1 MIVGEVAFEELK
13 QKQSAMWDSGPFER
27 VAEHIADIHDDLVER
42 LEPLAG
48 AEFLDVACGTGGVS
62 ERAAAR
68 GADVTGSD
76 FAPGLVETARR
87 RAKERGLAIRY
98 EVGDAEALP
107 YEDESFDVVASC
119 FGVMFAPDHRA
130 AAGEL
135 KRVCRPGGR
144 LGLASWTPDGG
155 IGDLFRLVASFQ
167 PPPPPEAGKP
177 LEWGTREHV
186 RELLEDAFEL
196 EFFELE
202 SPQLGESGEQLWELF
217 STSFGPS
224 KTLADAL
231 PPDRREE
238 YHRATVEF
246 YEGYRA
252 NGGISHPRHYLVTIG
267 RRR

>member
-1 MIVGEVAFEELK
+1 MAFEELK
-13 QKQSAMWDSGPFER
+13 HKQSTMWDSAPFER
-27 VAEHIADIHDDLVER
+27 VAEHIADIHEDLVER

-48 AEFLDVACGTGGVS
+48 TQFLDVACGTGGVS

-68 GADVTGSD
+68 GANVTGTD
-76 FAPGLVETARR
+76 FAPGLLETARG
-87 RAKERGLAIRY
+87 RAAARGLEIRY

-107 YEDESFDVVASC
+107 YEDASFDVVASC

-130 AAGEL
+130 AAEEL
-135 KRVCRPGGR
+135 TRVCRSGGR

-167 PPPPPEAGKP
+167 PPPPPDAGNP
-177 LEWGTREHV
+177 LAWGTREHV
-186 RELLEDAFEL
+186 RELLEGSFEL
-196 EFFELE
+196 EFVDLE

-231 PPDRREE
+231 PPDRRDE

-246 YEGYRA
+246 YEDYRVD
-252 NGGISHPRHYLVTIG
+252 GGIRHPRHYLVTIG

>member
-1 MIVGEVAFEELK
+1 MAFEELK
-13 QKQSAMWDSGPFER
+13 LKQSAMWDAGPFER
-27 VAEHIADIHDDLVER
+27 VAEHLADIHDDLVER

-48 AEFLDVACGTGGVS
+48 TAFLDVACGTGGVS

-68 GADVTGSD
+68 GADVTASD

-87 RAKERGLAIRY
+87 RAKERGLEIRY
-98 EVGDAEALP
+98 DVGDAEALP
-107 YEDESFDVVASC
+107 YEDASFDVVASC

-130 AAGEL
+130 AAEEL

-155 IGDLFRLVASFQ
+155 IGDMFRLVASFQ

-177 LEWGTREHV
+177 LEWGTQEHV
-186 RELLEDAFEL
+186 HELLGDAFEL
-196 EFFELE
+196 EFVNRV
-202 SPQLGESGEQLWELF
+202 SPQHGESGEQLWELF

-231 PPDRREE
+231 PPDRRDE
-238 YHRATVEF
+238 YRRATVEF
-246 YEGYRA
+246 YENYRGD
-252 NGGISHPRHYLVTIG
+252 GGIQHPRHYLVAIG

>member
-1 MIVGEVAFEELK
+1 MAFEELK
-13 QKQSAMWDSGPFER
+13 QQQSAIWGSAPFER
-27 VAEHIADIHDDLVER
+27 VAEHIADIHDDLVAR

-48 AEFLDVACGTGGVS
+48 KTFLDVACGTGGVS

-76 FAPGLVETARR
+76 FAPVLVETARR
-87 RAKERGLAIRY
+87 RARERGLEIRY

-107 YEDESFDVVASC
+107 YEEGSFDVVASC

-130 AAGEL
+130 AAEEL
-135 KRVCRPGGR
+135 KRVCSPGGR
-144 LGLASWTPDGG
+144 LGLASWTPEGG
-155 IGDLFRLVASFQ
+155 IGDLFRMIAGFQ
-167 PPPPPEAGKP
+167 PSPPPDAGNP

-196 EFFELE
+196 EFVDLE

-246 YEGYRA
+246 YEGYRDES
-252 NGGISHPRHYLVTIG
+252 GIRHPRHYLVAVG

>member
-1 MIVGEVAFEELK
+1 MAFEELK

-27 VAEHIADIHDDLVER
+27 VAEHIADIHDGLVER

-48 AEFLDVACGTGGVS
+48 TALLDVACGTGGVA

-68 GADVTGSD
+68 GANVTGSD

-87 RAKERGLAIRY
+87 RAQERGLEIQY
-98 EVGDAEALP
+98 DVGDAEALP
-107 YEDESFDVVASC
+107 YEDDSFDVVASA
-119 FGVMFAPDHRA
+119 FGVMFAPDHHA

-135 KRVCRPGGR
+135 ARVCRPGGR
-144 LGLASWTPDGG
+144 LGLACWTPDGG
-155 IGDLFRLVASFQ
+155 IGDLFRMIGAFQ
-167 PPPPPEAGKP
+167 PPPPPGVGSP

-186 RELLEDAFEL
+186 QELLGDAFEL
-196 EFFELE
+196 DFVELE
-202 SPQLGESGEQLWELF
+202 SPQVGESSEQLWELF

-246 YEGYRA
+246 YEQYRVD
-252 NGGISHPRHYLVTIG
+252 GGIRHPRHYLVTIG

>member
-1 MIVGEVAFEELK
+1 MAFEELK
-13 QKQSAMWDSGPFER
+13 LKQSAMWDAAPFER
-27 VAEHIADIHDDLVER
+27 VAEHLADIHDDLVER
-42 LEPLAG
+42 LEPLDG
-48 AEFLDVACGTGGVS
+48 AAFLDVACGTGGIA

-87 RAKERGLAIRY
+87 RAAEQGLDIRY

-107 YEDESFDVVASC
+107 YEDGAYDVVASC

-130 AAGEL
+130 AAREL
-135 KRVCRPGGR
+135 KRVCRSGGR
-144 LGLASWTPDGG
+144 LGLACWTPEGG
-155 IGDLFRLVASFQ
+155 IGDLFRMLASFQ

-177 LEWGTREHV
+177 LEWGTPAHV

-196 EFFELE
+196 EFVEQE
-202 SPQLGESGEQLWELF
+202 SPQLGDSGEQLWELF
-217 STSFGPS
+217 STSFGPT

-231 PPDRREE
+231 PPEQREE
-238 YHRATVEF
+238 LRRSTVEF
-246 YEGYRA
+246 YEQYRDED
-252 NGGISHPRHYLVTIG
+252 GIRHPRHYLVAIG

>member
-1 MIVGEVAFEELK
+1 MAFEELK
-13 QKQSAMWDSGPFER
+13 QQQSTMWDSAPFER

-42 LEPLAG
+42 LEPLEG
-48 AEFLDVACGTGGVS
+48 AAFLDVACGTGGVS

-87 RAKERGLAIRY
+87 RAEERGLEIRY

-107 YEDESFDVVASC
+107 YENGSFDVVASC
-119 FGVMFAPDHRA
+119 FGVMFAPDQRA
-130 AAGEL
+130 AAAEL

-144 LGLASWTPDGG
+144 LGLACWTSDGG
-155 IGDLFRLVASFQ
+155 IGDLFRMIGAFQ
-167 PPPPPEAGKP
+167 PPPPPGIGKP
-177 LEWGTREHV
+177 LDWGTREHV
-186 RELLEDAFEL
+186 RELLEDSFEL
-196 EFFELE
+196 EFVDLE

-231 PPDRREE
+231 TPDRREE
-238 YHRATVEF
+238 YHRASVEF
-246 YEGYRA
+246 YEGYRDDD
-252 NGGISHPRHYLVTIG
+252 GIRHPRHYLVTIG

>member
-1 MIVGEVAFEELK
+1 MAFEELK
-13 QKQSAMWDSGPFER
+13 QKQSAMWDSAPFER
-27 VAEHIADIHDDLVER
+27 VADHIADIHDDLVDR
-42 LEPLAG
+42 LEPVAG
-48 AEFLDVACGTGGVS
+48 TAFLDIACGTGGAS

-68 GADVTGSD
+68 GANVTGSD

-87 RAKERGLAIRY
+87 RAKERGLEIRY

-107 YEDESFDVVASC
+107 YEDGSFDVVASC

-130 AAGEL
+130 AAAEL
-135 KRVCRPGGR
+135 ERVCRPGGR
-144 LGLASWTPDGG
+144 LGLACWTPDGG
-155 IGDLFRLVASFQ
+155 IGDLFRMIGAFQ
-167 PPPPPEAGKP
+167 PPPPPDAGKP

-186 RELLEDAFEL
+186 VELLGDAFEL
-196 EFFELE
+196 EFVELE

-238 YHRATVEF
+238 YRRATVAF
-246 YEGYRA
+246 YEEYRDD
-252 NGGISHPRHYLVTIG
+252 GGIRHPRHYLVTIG
-267 RRR
+267 HRR